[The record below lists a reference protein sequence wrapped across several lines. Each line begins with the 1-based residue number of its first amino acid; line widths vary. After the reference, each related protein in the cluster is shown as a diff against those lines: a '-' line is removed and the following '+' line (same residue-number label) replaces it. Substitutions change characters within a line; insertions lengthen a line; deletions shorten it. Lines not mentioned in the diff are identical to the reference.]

1 MPQNTNLNVTPYYD
15 DFDKEKNFYKVLFRP
30 GFPVQARE
38 LTTLQSILQNQVESM
53 GTHFFK
59 EGAMVI
65 PGQVGYDT
73 KVDCIQL
80 QASFLGADVESYRTQ
95 LTGKLIT
102 GLNTGVK
109 AKVLYS
115 ISAAESDKGYATL
128 YIKYVESGGA
138 EATIETFE
146 NNEQLQ
152 TDVDI
157 TFGTTLIEAG
167 SAFAQLLPSAA
178 IGRGSSAYVEEGV
191 YYIRGHFVDVPSQY
205 ILLDQYGSNPSYRVG
220 LEVTESIITSEDDD
234 SLNDNAAGTSNYSAP
249 GAHRFKISTRLVK
262 KTIDDDSDK
271 NFIELLR
278 INNSRIEKFVTRTA
292 YNELEKALALRTYET
307 NGNYAIRNYQITIRD
322 CLNDDLKNGINGVY
336 EAGTITASGNVASDD
351 LYTAEISA
359 GIAYVNGYQIET
371 LQNQFIDFNKPRD
384 TKAFQNQIIPFSV
397 GNRVR
402 LTNVY
407 GFPNISGSSSVTNAY
422 QVIELYDNFTTSP
435 YNDTNGNLIGYAR
448 ALAIEHVGTGA
459 DTNFGTADDFYDMNI
474 FDIQML
480 TILEL
485 DTAATIAQGSQVT
498 TASGATALIVSSQS
512 AATNIVV
519 YQVKGTF
526 KAGDTL
532 FVDGVSQGEIEHVF
546 SYEFSDTRS
555 FGARDE
561 STTNVEFTGNL
572 ILDDFLTIDG
582 DTFTYDSVAGTL
594 TGFNSNFAKDLRPG
608 DQLFVNANDYLVVQN
623 VDPTDLAT
631 TGLGTIFNYTTQVVK
646 VVAGAGSISSGDFTT
661 IVSVRAALAGQE
673 NNDLF
678 SNMPKKY
685 IKSIS
690 DESMTVRRTYDSI
703 SVPAGSFTVDLGENE
718 QFSAISR
725 DAFQLTVLA
734 SSNGTYPVGSQIELL
749 TDASDAAELGYAYFT
764 DNDRTTIQ
772 VNNLT
777 NITSVKL
784 TTTLSRN
791 VVSKKLKTLSKMFV
805 TKVVKTIED
814 KDVPLYGLQYSNLYG
829 TRIQDTDISLGVSDA
844 FQLHAVYESLDDDD
858 PVVPSLTIAEPTF
871 FEPGTVITGKTSGA
885 KAKVVSFNTGTLK
898 LYYVAISGTFIPGEI
913 IDGFNA
919 SNEPL
924 QGLINDDANAI
935 TAGSKVV
942 TDDYF
947 LELNQTGFFYNTSK
961 LVRKSGRPAP
971 IRKLLVV
978 FDWLVHQSTGDYFAG
993 QSYSGVD
1000 YYNIPFYN
1008 QEQSLTDVLDFRP
1021 SAKNL
1026 YTGTGTVL
1034 SPSYVNCST
1043 LDFKSRVFSTGATIF
1058 DIPKIGSDFR
1068 CDFDFYMPRIDK
1080 IFLSSDGVFQ
1090 VVEGKSEEVPQEP
1103 DGIKNAM
1110 LLATLILKPYGF
1122 DPEADVFKTMEDNRR
1137 YTMRDIGSIDRRL
1150 SSVEYY
1156 TALSLLEGETANTKI
1171 LDASGKDRLK
1181 NGFVVDDFT
1190 SHDKSDT
1197 SHPDYRASLD
1207 FAAGT
1212 MRAAH
1217 YTTNVGLRINEPA
1230 SNDIRRT
1237 GQIVTLPY
1245 EEEEIIKQPY
1255 ASRVVNVN
1263 PFNVFTYIGRIDLT
1277 PATDDWVE
1285 TRREPANVTTIEGNF
1300 EATRREMNTDQNG
1313 FLPIQ
1318 WNSWRTSWVGDG
1330 EVLRTETFRNS
1341 GWLAEDVGR
1350 SPRPWVWGGKG
1361 LRRINERR
1369 TIRTTERQTRT
1380 GVRTRVVPRLD
1391 RQSLGD
1397 TLLSSTAIPWIR
1409 SRNIQMDVSRLKP
1422 RTRFYMFFDSNKF
1435 TQYITPKLIEL
1446 VKDSTLDSRSNGI
1459 PFDIGE
1465 TVVGQTSGCKLK
1477 VAAPNDGYAF
1487 NPYDDTE
1494 LSESYSASTAFLN
1507 IDVEQMA
1514 VQVTGDYYGNIQVGE
1529 VLIGESGARAVV
1541 KDRRLIADRYGNLKA
1556 AMFIPDP
1563 NVDTNPRWGT
1573 GRRTVRL
1580 TTSETDSRIA
1590 GQVSSSAETTYTA
1603 TGVLNV
1609 VQENILA
1616 VRNAE
1621 IVRDTVT
1628 DERTIQ
1634 STREEIRQIGW
1645 YDPLAQSFI
1654 IDKPG
1659 GCFITSF
1666 DVFFYTKDSRVPI
1679 SCQIRTM
1686 ENGYPTKK
1694 ILPFSDVTLNPT
1706 QVQISDNAAIPTRFT
1721 FQAPI
1726 FLPQSVEH
1734 CFVLLSDSNEYQ
1746 VWVSRMGEI
1755 DVTGNRTISE
1765 QPYAGVLFK
1774 SQNASTW
1781 TADQYEDLKFTAYL
1795 AKFDITKN
1803 SRAVFNNVELGYGN
1817 KGILNL
1823 GNNPIQTI
1831 KPDQKLVLT
1840 QSGTIPFTA
1849 GARIASLSGGDT
1861 YLGFGTV
1868 KTAELIGG
1876 NTVVTVTDV
1885 TGVFALNQAITSSKA
1900 LATITVVDAGGGAY
1914 TGGDFTV
1921 GNYIKTSSNAT
1932 AEIQSWD
1939 SGTDTLVVKYVH
1951 ANAAADIFA
1960 VGNTI
1965 NEKTGIEQQGT
1976 VRSAEIGTITFS
1988 GDMSNASAFV
1998 FATIGQEVSYETSQ
2012 RKVVIS
2018 HSNHCMHDPRNN
2030 VQIRGVRSEVND
2042 TTLSNSIGTTDT
2054 TIVVADASEFHTV
2067 VNGYD
2072 VSAQNPGYI
2081 KIVAEKVG
2089 PDQDVNAL
2097 PVPVPGVFSP
2107 EEIISYSAIDKT
2119 TNTITVL
2126 ARAQDNT
2133 TASSFSEGAVVQCYN
2148 LDGIPLTSINK
2159 VHNTIESPTLD
2170 TYTLSTG
2177 FVATNG
2183 ITGGGYD
2190 VTASQN
2196 IQFDLI
2202 APSFAKVV
2210 LPQTDIG
2217 ARIQVISGTSIGDG
2231 NTTSLDQESFVN
2243 DGSYIPIVLDQN
2255 NYFDSPKMVASALN
2269 ESEELS
2275 GNKSLRMELTM
2286 KSDKEYLT
2294 PYIDLDRTSIIT
2306 TMNRINDPAD
2316 DGVATR
2322 FVGDTHDAAYI
2333 TKIAN
2338 LANKSGAIKL
2348 VFTAFRPED
2357 TKIRAL
2363 YRVRPVGST
2372 ESLEEVDFSFF
2383 PEDATASIPGTTRN
2397 EEFLEY
2403 SYEIS
2408 GLKFDQYQIKI
2419 IMSSPN
2425 QSRVPVLQDFRAIAL
2440 AI

>member
-15 DFDKEKNFYKVLFRP
+15 DFDKNKNFYKVLFRP

-38 LTTLQSILQNQVESM
+38 LTTMQSILQNQVESM

-59 EGAMVI
+59 DGAMVI

-80 QASFLGADVESYRTQ
+80 QASFLGADVETYRTQ
-95 LTGKLIT
+95 LNGKLIT

-128 YIKYVESGGA
+128 YIKYVESGGT
-138 EATIETFE
+138 EGTTDVFE

-167 SAFAQLLPSAA
+167 SAFAQLLPSGA
-178 IGRGSSAYVEEGV
+178 ISRGSAAYIEDGV

-205 ILLDQYGSNPSYRVG
+205 ILLDQYGSNPSYRIG

-278 INNSRIEKFVTRTA
+278 INQSRIEKFVTRTA
-292 YNELEKALALRTYET
+292 YNELEKSLALRTYET
-307 NGNYAIRNYQITIRD
+307 NGNYAIRNYQITVRD
-322 CLNDDLKNGINGVY
+322 CLNDDLKPGINGVY
-336 EAGTITASGNVASDD
+336 EAGAVTSSGNIAGDN

-371 LQNQFIDFNKPRD
+371 LQNQFVDFNKPRD
-384 TKAFQNQIIPFSV
+384 TKALENQIIPFDV

-402 LTNVY
+402 LTNVF
-407 GFPNISGSSSVTNAY
+407 GFPNISGSSSVANSY
-422 QVIELYDNFTTSP
+422 QVVGLYDDFTASP
-435 YNDTNGNLIGYAR
+435 YNTTNGNLIGYAR

-459 DTNFGTADDFYDMNI
+459 DTSYGTGDDFYDMNI

-480 TILEL
+480 SVIEL
-485 DTAATIAQGSQVT
+485 SGTTTIAQGSQIVS
-498 TASGATALIVSSQS
+498 ANGATALIVDTQTS
-512 AATNIVV
+512 TNDIVV
-519 YQVKGTF
+519 YQVR
-526 KAGDTL
+526 GDFRVGEEI
-532 FVDGVSQGEIEHVF
+532 FVDGVSKGTITNYFH
-546 SYEFSDTRS
+546 YEFSDARS
-555 FGARDE
+555 FACKDE
-561 STTNVEFTGNL
+561 GTQAVEFTGNL
-572 ILDDFLTIDG
+572 ILDDFLSVEG
-582 DTFTYDSVAGTL
+582 DTFTYDSGAGTI

-608 DQLFVNANDYLVVQN
+608 DQLFVNATDYLKVVN
-623 VDPTDLAT
+623 VDPTDLTT
-631 TGLGTIFNYTTQVVK
+631 TGGGTTIFNYVTQVVK
-646 VVAGAGSISSGDFTT
+646 VTTGVGTINSGDFNT
-661 IVSVRAALAGQE
+661 IVRVRAQLAGQE

-678 SNMPKKY
+678 SKMPKNY
-685 IKSIS
+685 VKSIS
-690 DESMTVRRTYDSI
+690 DESMTVRRTYDAI

-718 QFSAISR
+718 QFSAISD

-734 SSNGTYPVGSQIELL
+734 STNGSYPAGSQIELL
-749 TDASDAAELGYAYFT
+749 TDASQTLDLGYAYFT
-764 DNDRTTIQ
+764 SADRTTLQ
-772 VNNLT
+772 VDNLT

-784 TTTLSRN
+784 TASISRN

-805 TKVVKTIED
+805 LNVTKTIED
-814 KDVPLYGLQYSNLYG
+814 KDVQRYGLQYSNLYG
-829 TRIQDTDISLGVSDA
+829 TRIQDEEISLGVSDA
-844 FQLHAVYESLDDDD
+844 FQLHAVLESLDDND
-858 PVVPSLTIAEPTF
+858 PVIPSLTIAEPTF
-871 FEPGTVITGKTSGA
+871 FDPGSIITGKTSGA

-898 LYYVAISGTFIPGEI
+898 LYYISVAGMFIAGETI
-913 IDGFNA
+913 NGFDQNGN
-919 SNEPL
+919 SI

-935 TAGSKVV
+935 TPGSKVI
-942 TDDYF
+942 TDNYY

-961 LVRKSGRPAP
+961 LVRKPGTSAP
-971 IRKLLVV
+971 IRKIVV
-978 FDWLVHQSTGDYFAG
+978 VYDWLMHQSTGDYFAG
-993 QSYSGVD
+993 QSYSNID

-1008 QEQSLTDVLDFRP
+1008 QTQSLTDVLDFRP
-1021 SAKNL
+1021 AAKNL
-1026 YTGTGTVL
+1026 YSGNGTVL
-1034 SPSYVNCST
+1034 SRAFVNCST
-1043 LDFKSRVFSTGATIF
+1043 LDFKSRVFTTGATIF

-1068 CDFDFYMPRIDK
+1068 CDFDFYLPRIDK
-1080 IFLSSDGVFQ
+1080 IFLSSDGQFQ
-1090 VVEGKSEEVPQEP
+1090 IVEGKSEEVPQEP
-1103 DGIKNAM
+1103 DEIKNAM
-1110 LLATLILKPYGF
+1110 LLATMILKPYGF
-1122 DPEADVFKTMEDNRR
+1122 DPQKDVFMTTEDNRR
-1137 YTMRDIGSIDRRL
+1137 YTMRDIGSLDRRL

-1217 YTTNVGLRINEPA
+1217 YTTNIGLYIDENQ

-1237 GQIVTLPY
+1237 NQIVTLPY
-1245 EEEEIIKQPY
+1245 TEEMIIQQPY

-1330 EVLRTETFRNS
+1330 QVVRTETFRNS

-1350 SPRPWVWGGKG
+1350 SPAPWVWGGKG
-1361 LRRINERR
+1361 LRRVNERR
-1369 TIRTTERQTRT
+1369 VIQTTERQTRT
-1380 GVRTRVVPRLD
+1380 GVRSRVVPRLD

-1397 TLLSSTAIPWIR
+1397 TLLSTSAIPWIR
-1409 SRNIQMDVSRLKP
+1409 SRNVKMDVSRLKP
-1422 RTRFYMFFDSNKF
+1422 RTRFYMFFDSNTF
-1435 TQYITPKLIEL
+1435 TQYMTPKLIEV
-1446 VKDSTLDSRSNGI
+1446 VKDTALDSRSNGT
-1459 PFDIGE
+1459 PFVVGE
-1465 TVVGQTSGCKLK
+1465 TVVGQTSGCRLK
-1477 VAAPNDGYAF
+1477 VAAPNDGYTF

-1494 LSESYSASTAFLN
+1494 LDDAYSASTGFLN
-1507 IDVEQMA
+1507 IDIDSMA
-1514 VQVTGDYYGNIQVGE
+1514 AQVIGEFYGNIQVGE

-1541 KDRRLIADRYGNLKA
+1541 KDRRLISDRFGQLKA
-1556 AMFIPDP
+1556 CMFIPDP

-1573 GRRTVRL
+1573 GRRTIRL
-1580 TTSETDSRIA
+1580 TSNDKDSRIA
-1590 GQVSSSAETTYTA
+1590 GTVSSSAETTYTA
-1603 TGVLNV
+1603 TGILNV

-1654 IDKPG
+1654 IDKNG
-1659 GCFITSF
+1659 GCYITSF
-1666 DVFFYTKDSRVPI
+1666 DVYFYSKDSRIPI

-1686 ENGYPTKK
+1686 ENGYPTKR
-1694 ILPFSDVTLNPT
+1694 ILPFSDVSLLPT
-1706 QVQISDNAAIPTRFT
+1706 DVQISENASIPTRFT

-1726 FLPQSVEH
+1726 FLQQSVEY

-1803 SRAVFNNVELGYGN
+1803 SRAVFYNSTLSLGN
-1817 KGILNL
+1817 KGVLNL
-1823 GNNPIQTI
+1823 GNNPITTI
-1831 KPDQKLVLT
+1831 KPDQKLVLNLANVPYT
-1840 QSGTIPFTA
+1840 VGS
-1849 GARIASLSGGDT
+1849 RIASITGGNT

-1868 KTAELIGG
+1868 RSVQELATG
-1876 NTVVTVTDV
+1876 TVVTVTDV
-1885 TGVFALNQAITSSKA
+1885 TGVFALNNVITSSRSVA
-1900 LATITVVDAGGGAY
+1900 AIVTTGAHTFTAGN
-1914 TGGDFTV
+1914 F
-1921 GNYIKTSSNAT
+1921 IKNASGAT
-1932 AEIQSWD
+1932 AEITEWNAGSN
-1939 SGTDTLVVKYVH
+1939 TLSVRYVH
-1951 ANAAADIFA
+1951 ATDDANIFA
-1960 VGNTI
+1960 DADTI
-1965 NEKTGIEQQGT
+1965 SEYSGIEST
-1976 VRSAEIGTITFS
+1976 SVIGSDTISGAPTFT
-1988 GDMSNASAFV
+1988 GDQV
-1998 FATIGQEVSYETSQ
+1998 IGGVWQESTLAQEVSYELSQ
-2012 RKVVIS
+2012 RKVTVR

-2030 VQIRGVRSEVND
+2030 VRITGVVSEVDD
-2042 TTLSNSIGTTDT
+2042 TTLSNSISASDT
-2054 TIVVADASEFHTV
+2054 TITVADASQFHTV
-2067 VNGYD
+2067 INGYD
-2072 VSAQNPGYI
+2072 ISATNPGYI
-2081 KIVAEKVG
+2081 KLKAEQVG
-2089 PDQDVNAL
+2089 PAEADT
-2097 PVPVPGVFSP
+2097 VPIIDPGTFGD
-2107 EEIISYSAIDKT
+2107 EEIISYSAINKT

-2126 ARAQDNT
+2126 ARAQDGT
-2133 TASSFSEGAVVQCYN
+2133 SAKSFSEGSIVQCYN
-2148 LDGIPLTSINK
+2148 LDGIPLTAINK
-2159 VHNTIESPTLD
+2159 VHNEIESPTLD
-2170 TYTLSTG
+2170 SYVLSTG
-2177 FVATNG
+2177 YVGTNG
-2183 ITGGGYD
+2183 IVAGGFD
-2190 VTASQN
+2190 ATATQN
-2196 IQFDLI
+2196 VQFDLV
-2202 APSFAKVV
+2202 APSIANVV
-2210 LPQTDIG
+2210 LPQTEMS
-2217 ARIQVISGTSIGDG
+2217 ARMQVISGTSIGDG
-2231 NTTSLDQESFVN
+2231 NTALLDQESFVN
-2243 DGSYIPIVLDQN
+2243 DGTYIPIVLEKN

-2275 GNKSLRMELTM
+2275 GNKSLRMELTLR
-2286 KSDKEYLT
+2286 SSQEYLT
-2294 PYIDLDRTSIIT
+2294 PYIDLDRTSLIT
-2306 TMNRINDPAD
+2306 TMNRINSPASSL
-2316 DGVATR
+2316 VATR

-2348 VFTAFRPED
+2348 VFTAYRPEG
-2357 TKIRAL
+2357 TQIQAL

-2372 ESLEEVDFSFF
+2372 ESLEETDFTFF
-2383 PEDATASIPGTTRN
+2383 PGDTASIPGTTRN
-2397 EEFLEY
+2397 EQFLEY
-2403 SYEIS
+2403 SYEVS

-2419 IMSSPN
+2419 IMTSPN
-2425 QSRVPVLQDFRAIAL
+2425 QSKVPVLQDFRAIAL